1 MLTGGAAGPVR
12 PDVGRTETGEACRGS
27 SQAAMLDRLAA
38 VRNCPREAA
47 ARGRIIGSDERLPE
61 IEVG

>member
-1 MLTGGAAGPVR
+1 
-12 PDVGRTETGEACRGS
+12 
-27 SQAAMLDRLAA
+27 MLDRLAA

>member
-27 SQAAMLDRLAA
+27 SQAAMLDRLGLSGI
-38 VRNCPREAA
+38 
-47 ARGRIIGSDERLPE
+47 ARERLRRAGALLGATSGCPK
-61 IEVG
+61 